1 MTGAASRILATGVAF
16 MVLGAS
22 ALSLGTIIKAQKLQL
37 TKLPIQPQS
46 GLKLHTLPAEFP
58 IQKPRWV
65 RVRPDEIV
73 SAEAQEEL
81 GTENYVSRWYRR
93 VNTEPDAPEMVVE
106 LHCAYYT
113 GMIDTVP
120 HVPERCMVGGGMESP
135 ASPTAVPVPLD
146 VSRLVPDP
154 DVPEGQAS
162 LLMGRSAETQSR
174 VRMPREIEGLQ
185 MMVAPFRDPSGRS
198 EMWAGYFFIANGGV
212 VASAY
217 DVRLLA
223 FKLQDEYAYY
233 MKVQFLSPSVR
244 SGEELA
250 AVAAEMLNDL
260 LPELMRRVPD
270 WSEVEAGVYPPD
282 NPRRATA
289 PASEPRNVTH

>member
-1 MTGAASRILATGVAF
+1 MRSSTSFHAAAGLALLL
-16 MVLGAS
+16 LGAS
-22 ALSLGTIIKAQKLQL
+22 ALSLGTIIRAQNLRL

-58 IQKPRWV
+58 LPKARWV
-65 RVRPDEIV
+65 RVGTEQIL

-81 GTENYVSRWYRR
+81 GTENYVSRWYRK
-93 VNTEPDAPEMVVE
+93 VGGEPDAPEIRVE

-135 ASPTAVPVPLD
+135 ASPTPVPVPLEL
-146 VSRLVPDP
+146 SRFVPDP
-154 DVPEGQAS
+154 DAPQGEER
-162 LLMGRSAETQSR
+162 LLMGRSLETQNR
-174 VRMPREIEGLQ
+174 VRLPRGIQDLR
-185 MMVAPFRDPSGRS
+185 MMAAPFRDASGQT
-198 EMWAGYFFIANGGV
+198 ELWAGYFFIANGGV

-223 FKLQDEYAYY
+223 FKLQDDYAYY
-233 MKVQFLSPSVR
+233 MKVQFMSPNVK

-250 AVAAEMLNDL
+250 AVAADILNDL

-270 WSEVEAGVYPPD
+270 WSEVEAGAYPPD
-282 NPRRATA
+282 NPRRAKG
-289 PASEPRNVTH
+289 PALPSRT